1 MEMKKTDWKSRI
13 KIRMTM
19 ELMELGV
26 LPIEDHVITVLDLE
40 TGMEMKKTER
50 EVIGVEVEI
59 ENVEAKE
66 EAEKDQVKVVEVEVK
81 IDQIKDE
88 VEAENEVINAA
99 EVKVENVEEEAG
111 VMKEKEVGVVT
122 KVGSEE
128 LAAEVL
134 EEVRHLHLDQG
145 LVVDLDDPEVALRL
159 IFP

>member
-13 KIRMTM
+13 KIRMTI

-26 LPIEDHVITVLDLE
+26 LPIEDHEIIVLDLE

-50 EVIGVEVEI
+50 EEIEVEVEI

-66 EAEKDQVKVVEVEVK
+66 VAEKDQVKV
-81 IDQIKDE
+81 DE

-111 VMKEKEVGVVT
+111 VMKEKEVEVVT
-122 KVGSEE
+122 KVDSEE
-128 LAAEVL
+128 LVAEVL
-134 EEVRHLHLDQG
+134 EEVHHLHLDQG
-145 LVVDLDDPEVALRL
+145 LVVDLDNPEVALRL

>member
-26 LPIEDHVITVLDLE
+26 LPIEDHEIIVLDLE

-50 EVIGVEVEI
+50 EEIEVEVEI
-59 ENVEAKE
+59 ENVEA
-66 EAEKDQVKVVEVEVK
+66 K